1 MEPTNRRPTGSRPSA
16 MKRYGPFIAI
26 VVVIAVIVGVVLIT
40 SGGDDD
46 KKADNGNT
54 SGNISTSGGPTII
67 NDSNKDSIDWGPNC
81 DTKTMRVKIPWTPA
95 AACVKPFKGNNGGAT
110 ATGVTADA
118 IKVVVYVGDPAK
130 NPLQAAQV
138 RGAGADTSPA
148 TAKETYQGYIDLFGT
163 YYETYARKTDVTSFG
178 ASGGPMKEGAT
189 RADARAIAEMKP

>member
-1 MEPTNRRPTGSRPSA
+1 

-46 KKADNGNT
+46 KKADNGSNST
-54 SGNISTSGGPTII
+54 TDISTSGGPTVIS
-67 NDSNKDSIDWGPNC
+67 DSNKDSIDWGPTC
-81 DTKTMRVKIPWTPA
+81 DTTTQKVKIPFTYA
-95 AACVKPFKGNNGGAT
+95 APCVKPFTGDNGGAT
-110 ATGVTADA
+110 AQGVTADS

-148 TAKETYQGYIDLFGT
+148 TAKETYQGYIDLFSK
-163 YYETYARKTDVTSFG
+163 YYELYGRKIDVNFFDG
-178 ASGGPMKEGAT
+178 SGGPMD
-189 RADARAIAEMKP
+189 RSQPARTPRRSPT